1 MQRIEVGKVEEDR
14 DKAEGNHDTDG
25 NGDSIA
31 ARAAGLRLD
40 GQNDHGF
47 LHEACIHESKAQT
60 QR

>member
-40 GQNDHGF
+40 RSQAGAFGR
-47 LHEACIHESKAQT
+47 EARFMRRQ
-60 QR
+60 